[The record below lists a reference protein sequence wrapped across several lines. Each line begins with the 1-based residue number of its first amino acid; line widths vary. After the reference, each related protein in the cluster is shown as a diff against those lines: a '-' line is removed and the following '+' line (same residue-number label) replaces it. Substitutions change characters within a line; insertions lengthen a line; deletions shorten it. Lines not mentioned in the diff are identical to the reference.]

1 MEGNARTWF
10 TPKQKAELWE
20 RWKSGQCVADIA
32 RALERRNKSGVYRV
46 LALNG
51 GIAPAPRRR
60 ASVALRLEER
70 EEISRGIAAGRSI
83 RRIAQGLGRSPST
96 VSREIRRNGGSSAYR
111 ASEADTCAWERALRP
126 KPCRLARHAELRW
139 RVAQKLTLQWS
150 PEQIS
155 GWLKRQFPTGRG
167 MQVSH
172 ETIYRSLF
180 IQTRGV
186 LKKELMVHL
195 RTARQMRQAKG
206 GTTKS
211 GLGQIVDTVSIRER
225 PAEVED
231 RAVPGHWEG
240 DLLSGANN
248 TYIAT
253 LVERHTRF
261 AMLLKVPS
269 KDTAT
274 IVAALGK
281 HVRKLPQE
289 LRRSLTWDR
298 GKEMADHKSFTIA
311 TNVQVYFCGI
321 AETVRR
327 FGGFVAQ
334 YMGDGALV
342 YFGYPQAREDD
353 AERAVR
359 AGLELVVA
367 VSDLKTPAALQ
378 TRVGIATGLV
388 VVGDRYRLESATS
401 ALHSISTAE
410 RARQDRQRRQ
420 CRHRTRDGGFH
431 LVDRLHGSIRA
442 KNGMTLLNI

>member
-20 RWKSGQCVADIA
+20 RWRSGQCVADIA

-60 ASVALRLEER
+60 AAVALRLEER
-70 EEISRGIAAGRSI
+70 EEISRGVAAGRSI
-83 RRIAQGLGRSPST
+83 RRIAQDLGRSPST
-96 VSREIRRNGGSSAYR
+96 VNREITRNGGCSAYR
-111 ASEADTCAWERALRP
+111 ASEADRRAWERALRP
-126 KPCRLARHAELRW
+126 KSCRLARHTELRW
-139 RVAQKLTLQWS
+139 RVAQKLALQWS

-155 GWLKRQFPTGRG
+155 GWLKRQFPADQG
-167 MQVSH
+167 MQVSY

-186 LKKELMVHL
+186 LKKELTAHL
-195 RTARQMRQAKG
+195 RKARQMRQAKG

-211 GLGQIVDTVSIRER
+211 GLGQIVDMVSIRER

-248 TYIAT
+248 THIAT

-261 AMLLKVPS
+261 VMLLKVPS

-274 IVAALGK
+274 VVAALGK

-311 TNVQVYFCGI
+311 TNVQVYFCDPRSPWQRGSNENTNGLLRQYFPRGTDLSRFSQAHLNRI
-321 AETVRR
+321 ALRLNQRPRKTL
-327 FGGFVAQ
+327 GF
-334 YMGDGALV
+334 
-342 YFGYPQAREDD
+342 E
-353 AERAVR
+353 
-359 AGLELVVA
+359 
-367 VSDLKTPAALQ
+367 SPA
-378 TRVGIATGLV
+378 
-388 VVGDRYRLESATS
+388 
-401 ALHSISTAE
+401 
-410 RARQDRQRRQ
+410 
-420 CRHRTRDGGFH
+420 
-431 LVDRLHGSIRA
+431 DRLQA
-442 KNGMTLLNI
+442 VLQ